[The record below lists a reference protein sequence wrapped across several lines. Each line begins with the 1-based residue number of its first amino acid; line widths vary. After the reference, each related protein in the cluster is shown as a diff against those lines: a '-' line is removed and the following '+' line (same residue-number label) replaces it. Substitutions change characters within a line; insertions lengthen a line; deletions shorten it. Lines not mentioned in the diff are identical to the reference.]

1 MSSIIFIGDVMKFK
15 HILAIAAL
23 LVTGVANAQLK
34 GYASVEYY
42 DEHNRV
48 TEKDNIKGAVVAGVK
63 TQTNWDYS
71 LKMESSQAELGN
83 GTVSTGVETRIRK
96 SFPNALGIFS
106 PWAGI
111 RLGQSIKST
120 EHFGYYAAEGGLKF
134 PLVGAL
140 SGDVGYRYKDA
151 FNKDAQQTD
160 RYYALVNYAITK
172 QDSVSL
178 RFSRSYGDEEKDAWR
193 LSYTRSF

>member
-1 MSSIIFIGDVMKFK
+1 MKLVK
-15 HILAIAAL
+15 ILAITAL
-23 LVTGVANAQLK
+23 LVAGAAQAQNK

-48 TEKDNIKGAVVAGVK
+48 TDKDNIKGAVVVGLK
-63 TQTNWDYS
+63 TPDNMDYS

-83 GTVSTGVETRIRK
+83 GTISTGVETRVRRT
-96 SFPNALGIFS
+96 FPNAIGSLT
-106 PWAGI
+106 PWVGV
-111 RLGQSIKST
+111 RLGESIKSST
-120 EHFGYYAAEGGLKF
+120 HFSYYALEGGLKF
-134 PLVGAL
+134 PIAGAL

-151 FNKDAQQTD
+151 FSTDAQRTD
-160 RYYALVNYAITK
+160 RVFALVSYAVTK
-172 QDSVSL
+172 QDSVGV